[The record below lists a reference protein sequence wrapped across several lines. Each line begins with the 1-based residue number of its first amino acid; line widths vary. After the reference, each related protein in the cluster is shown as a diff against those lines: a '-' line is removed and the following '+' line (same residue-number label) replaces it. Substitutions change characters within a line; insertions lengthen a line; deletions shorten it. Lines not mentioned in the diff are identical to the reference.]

1 MNEVRALVEAFDAA
15 NVRGERCALATVV
28 SVEGSSYR
36 RPGAR
41 MLVCEAGTST
51 GTISAGC
58 LESDVIEHAKRVI
71 RTGAA
76 KLVEYDTTST
86 SDEEAWGLGLGCNGI
101 VRVLVEPLVPGS
113 LYIEAL
119 RRSCEARPDA
129 PSVSV
134 ATVYAPSQVFFE
146 TLLPPVPLVIFGAGH
161 DALPI
166 VELARNMGWQTE
178 VVDAQARPAS
188 RSRFAIADRVT
199 LSRPEDVG
207 RHVSITPRTM
217 TLLMS
222 HNYSH
227 DLALLRFLLASPAR
241 YIGVMGPRKRT
252 ERMLRELAA
261 SEGMARLHSPAGLDI
276 GANGPAEVALSI
288 VAEMRAVLDG
298 RRGGML
304 RERQGSIHGSPVD
317 GERVGAVILAAGS
330 SSRMGSPKQILQ
342 FRGESLLRRAALAAL
357 GAGCSPVVVVTGAH
371 AELSRREL
379 EGLDVREVVNPRWE
393 TGMASSIGAG
403 LEGLLGADPNAAA
416 AVIMLCDQPHVTAGV
431 ISDLAAA
438 HRATGTPVI
447 ASAYDGSFGVP
458 ALFGRSLFAELA
470 RLEGGAGAK
479 QVIKRYASEAHFLPF
494 QGGEVDV
501 DTPDNFSRLIA
512 TDVDQ
517 QERRHSEPATRS
529 TSISRS

>member
-41 MLVCEAGTST
+41 MLICEAGTTT
-51 GTISAGC
+51 GMISAGC
-58 LESDVIEHAKRVI
+58 LENDVIEHAKSVI

-76 KLVEYDTTST
+76 KLVEYDTAST
-86 SDEEAWGLGLGCNGI
+86 SDEVAWGLGLGCNGI
-101 VRVLVEPLVPGS
+101 VRVLVEPLASGS

-129 PSVSV
+129 ASVSV
-134 ATVYAPSQVFFE
+134 ATVYQSGPAACKVFFE
-146 TLLPPVPLVIFGAGH
+146 TLLPPVPLVIFGAGQ
-161 DALPI
+161 DALPV
-166 VELARNMGWQTE
+166 VELARDLGWQTE
-178 VVDAQARPAS
+178 IVDTQARPAS

-207 RHVSITPRTM
+207 AHVSITPRTM

-227 DLALLRFLLASPAR
+227 DLAMLRFLLASPAR

-261 SEGMARLHSPAGLDI
+261 TEEIARLHSPAGLDI
-276 GANGPAEVALSI
+276 GANGPAEIALSI

-304 RERQGSIHGSPVD
+304 RERRGSVH
-317 GERVGAVILAAGS
+317 VGAVILAAGS

-342 FRGESLLRRAALAAL
+342 FRGKSLLRRAALAAL
-357 GAGCSPVVVVTGAH
+357 GAGCFPVVVVTGAN

-379 EGLDVREVVNPRWE
+379 DGLDVREALNPRWE

-403 LEGLLGADPNAAA
+403 FEGLLGADPDAAA
-416 AVIMLCDQPHVTAGV
+416 AVIMLCDQPHVTADV

-438 HRATGTPVI
+438 HRDTGKPVI
-447 ASAYDGSFGVP
+447 ASTYGGGFGVP
-458 ALFGRSLFAELA
+458 ALFGRPLFAELA

-479 QVIKRYASEAHFLPF
+479 QVIKRYASEAHFVPF
-494 QGGEVDV
+494 RGGEVDV
-501 DTPDNFSRLIA
+501 DTRDDVSRLFA

-517 QERRHSEPATRS
+517 EERLRS
-529 TSISRS
+529 Q